1 MFILIGI
8 PLFQS
13 FNPAFPLRLNSK
25 LPPPDYSVCRVSPR
39 KKVLT
44 RD

>member
-13 FNPAFPLRLNSK
+13 FNPAFALRLNSK
-25 LPPPDYSVCRVSPR
+25 LPPPRLLSLQSFTE
-39 KKVLT
+39 KKGPYT
-44 RD
+44 

>member
-1 MFILIGI
+1 MFILIGV

-25 LPPPDYSVCRVSPR
+25 PPPPLTFEFAE
-39 KKVLT
+39 KKGT
-44 RD
+44 YT